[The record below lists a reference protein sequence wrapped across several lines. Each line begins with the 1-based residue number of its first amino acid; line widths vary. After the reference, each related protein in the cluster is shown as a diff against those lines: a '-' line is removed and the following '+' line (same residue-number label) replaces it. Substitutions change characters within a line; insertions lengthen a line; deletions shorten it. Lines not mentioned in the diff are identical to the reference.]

1 MEDRFMAVLEL
12 KDVTFKYQLAK
23 ETILENISL
32 SIEKGEF
39 VALVGRNGVGK
50 TTLCS
55 IMRGLIPTFHTGT
68 MSGQVLLN
76 GVDISE
82 MSIGDLALHIG
93 FVFQNPFVQV
103 SGVKQTVFE
112 EVAYGLENLGVER
125 SEIIRRVDEML
136 IQLNIEHL
144 RSKHPMQLSGGQ
156 SQRVALA
163 SVLVMDPGI
172 LIIDEPT
179 SQLDPQG
186 TEEVFETI
194 RLLKERKKTIVL
206 VEHKVDW
213 VAEYADRVIV
223 INDKHIVKDASAS
236 EVFGDPMLL
245 ETGNNLPQVALLSL
259 RLNESGKTDIENIPT
274 TLDEAYQQLKGRVEH
289 GSD

>member
-1 MEDRFMAVLEL
+1 MLFR
-12 KDVTFKYQLAK
+12 
-23 ETILENISL
+23 S
-32 SIEKGEF
+32 
-39 VALVGRNGVGK
+39 K

-68 MSGQVLLN
+68 MSGKVLLH
-76 GVDISE
+76 GLDINE

-125 SEIIRRVDEML
+125 SEIIRRVEEML
-136 IQLNIEHL
+136 RQLNIEHL

-163 SVLVMDPGI
+163 SVLVMDPEI

-194 RLLKERKKTIVL
+194 RLLKERKKTIIL

-223 INDKHIVKDASAS
+223 INDKHIVKDATAS
-236 EVFGDPMLL
+236 EVFSDPMLL
-245 ETGNNLPQVALLSL
+245 ETGNNLPQVALLAL
-259 RLNESGKTDIENIPT
+259 
-274 TLDEAYQQLKGRVEH
+274 V
-289 GSD
+289 

>member
-194 RLLKERKKTIVL
+194 RLLKKRKKTIIL

-223 INDKHIVKDASAS
+223 INDKHIVKDASAR

>member
-1 MEDRFMAVLEL
+1 MAVLEL
-12 KDVTFKYQLAK
+12 KDVSFKYQLAK
-23 ETILENISL
+23 ETILENISF

-55 IMRGLIPTFHTGT
+55 IIRGLIPTFHTGT

-76 GVDISE
+76 GLDINE
-82 MSIGDLALHIG
+82 MSIGDIALHIG

-125 SEIIRRVDEML
+125 SEIIRRVEEML
-136 IQLNIEHL
+136 IQLNIDHL

-163 SVLVMDPGI
+163 SVLVMDPEI

-194 RLLKERKKTIVL
+194 RLLKERKKTIIL

-213 VAEYADRVIV
+213 VAEYADRILV
-223 INDKHIVKDASAS
+223 INDKHIVKDASAN
-236 EVFGDPMLL
+236 EVFSDPMLL
-245 ETGNNLPQVALLSL
+245 ETGNNLPQVALLALKL
-259 RLNESGKTDIENIPT
+259 RELGKLDFEKIPT
-274 TLDEAYQQLKGRVEH
+274 TLDEAVKQLKGRGE
-289 GSD
+289 

>member
-1 MEDRFMAVLEL
+1 MAVLEL
-12 KDVTFKYQLAK
+12 RNVTFKYQLAK
-23 ETILENISL
+23 ENILEDISF

-39 VALVGRNGVGK
+39 VALVGKNGVGK

-76 GVDISE
+76 GSDISE
-82 MSIGDLALHIG
+82 MSMGDIALHIG

-125 SEIIRRVDEML
+125 SEIIRRVNEML
-136 IQLNIEHL
+136 NQLNIDHL
-144 RSKHPMQLSGGQ
+144 RFKHPMQLSGGQ

-163 SVLVMDPGI
+163 SVLVMDPEI

-194 RLLKERKKTIVL
+194 RLLKDRKKTIIL
-206 VEHKVDW
+206 VEHKIDW
-213 VAEYADRVIV
+213 VAEYADRIIV
-223 INDKHIVKDASAS
+223 IDQKQIVKDAPAQA
-236 EVFGDPMLL
+236 VFSDPMLL
-245 ETGNNLPQVALLSL
+245 STGNNLPQVALLAL
-259 RLNESGKTDIENIPT
+259 KLMKSGKAVFDEIPT
-274 TLDEAYQQLKGRVEH
+274 TLEDAYQQLKGRVR
-289 GSD
+289 

>member
-1 MEDRFMAVLEL
+1 MAVLEL
-12 KDVTFKYQLAK
+12 IDVTFKYQLAK
-23 ETILENISL
+23 ETILENVSL

-68 MSGQVLLN
+68 MSGKVLLN
-76 GVDISE
+76 GLNINE

-112 EVAYGLENLGVER
+112 EVAFGLENLGVER
-125 SEIIRRVDEML
+125 SEIIRRVEEML
-136 IQLNIEHL
+136 HQLNIEHL
-144 RSKHPMQLSGGQ
+144 RFKHPMQLSGGQ

-163 SVLVMDPGI
+163 SVLVMDPEI

-194 RLLKERKKTIVL
+194 RLLKERKKTIIL

-236 EVFGDPMLL
+236 EVFSDPMLL
-245 ETGNNLPQVALLSL
+245 EMGNNLPQVALLAL
-259 RLNESGKTDIENIPT
+259 RLQELKKVSFEKIPT
-274 TLDEAYQQLKGRVEH
+274 TLDEACEQLKGRE
-289 GSD
+289 

>member
-1 MEDRFMAVLEL
+1 MAVLEL

-55 IMRGLIPTFHTGT
+55 IMRGLIPTFHTGS

-76 GVDISE
+76 GIDISD

-112 EVAYGLENLGVER
+112 EIAYGLENLGVER

-144 RSKHPMQLSGGQ
+144 KSKHPMQLSGGQ

-194 RLLKERKKTIVL
+194 RLLKERKKTIIL

-236 EVFGDPMLL
+236 EVFADPMLL
-245 ETGNNLPQVALLSL
+245 ETGNNLPQVALLAL
-259 RLNESGKTDIENIPT
+259 RLKESGKTDIENIPT
-274 TLDEAYQQLKGRVEH
+274 TLDEAYQQLKGRTDH
-289 GSD
+289 GSH

>member
-1 MEDRFMAVLEL
+1 MAVLEL

-112 EVAYGLENLGVER
+112 EIAYGLENLGVER

-144 RSKHPMQLSGGQ
+144 KQQHPMQLSGGQ

-194 RLLKERKKTIVL
+194 RLLKERKKTIIL

-223 INDKHIVKDASAS
+223 INEKHIVKDASAS
-236 EVFGDPMLL
+236 EVFADPMLL
-245 ETGNNLPQVALLSL
+245 ETGNNLPQVALLAL
-259 RLNESGKTDIENIPT
+259 RLNESGKTNIENIPT
-274 TLDEAYQQLKGRVEH
+274 TLDEAHQQLKGGTDH
-289 GSD
+289 GGH

>member
-1 MEDRFMAVLEL
+1 MAVLEL
-12 KDVTFKYQLAK
+12 VDITFKYQLAK
-23 ETILENISL
+23 ENILEHISF

-39 VALVGRNGVGK
+39 VALVGKNGVGK

-76 GVDISE
+76 GEDIAE
-82 MSIGDLALHIG
+82 MSMGDIAMNIG

-112 EVAYGLENLGVER
+112 EIAYGLENLGVER
-125 SEIIRRVDEML
+125 SEIIRRVDDML
-136 IQLNIEHL
+136 QQLNIEHL
-144 RSKHPMQLSGGQ
+144 RFKHPMQLSGGQ

-163 SVLVMDPGI
+163 SVLVMDPEI

-194 RLLKERKKTIVL
+194 RLLKERKKTIIL
-206 VEHKVDW
+206 VEHKIDW
-213 VAEYADRVIV
+213 VAEYADRILVI
-223 INDKHIVKDASAS
+223 DRKQIVKDAPAK
-236 EVFGDPMLL
+236 EVFADPMLL
-245 ETGNNLPQVALLSL
+245 STGNNLPQVVLLALKLI
-259 RLNESGKTDIENIPT
+259 ESGKAMFSEIPT
-274 TLDEAYQQLKGRVEH
+274 TLESAYQQMKGR
-289 GSD
+289 GK

>member
-194 RLLKERKKTIVL
+194 RLLKKRKKTIIL

-259 RLNESGKTDIENIPT
+259 RLNESGKTNIENIPT

-289 GSD
+289 GSH

>member
-1 MEDRFMAVLEL
+1 MEDLLMAVIEL

-23 ETILENISL
+23 ETILENISF

-76 GVDISE
+76 GLDISD
-82 MSIGDLALHIG
+82 MSIGDIALHVG

-125 SEIIRRVDEML
+125 SEIIRRVEEML
-136 IQLNIEHL
+136 IQLNIDHL
-144 RSKHPMQLSGGQ
+144 RFKHPMQLSGGQ
-156 SQRVALA
+156 SQRVALV
-163 SVLVMDPGI
+163 SVLVMDPEI

-194 RLLKERKKTIVL
+194 RLLKERKKTIIL

-223 INDKHIVKDASAS
+223 INDKRIVKDASAK
-236 EVFGDPMLL
+236 EVFSDPMLL
-245 ETGNNLPQVALLSL
+245 KTGNNLPQVALLALKL
-259 RLNESGKTDIENIPT
+259 RELGKTDLRQIPT
-274 TLDEAYQQLKGRVEH
+274 TLDQAIDLLKGR
-289 GSD
+289 DM

>member
-194 RLLKERKKTIVL
+194 RLLKKRKKTIIL

-274 TLDEAYQQLKGRVEH
+274 TLDEAYQQLKGRTDH
-289 GSD
+289 GSH

>member
-1 MEDRFMAVLEL
+1 MDVLEL
-12 KDVTFKYQLAK
+12 IDVTFKYQLAK

-68 MSGQVLLN
+68 MSGKVLLN
-76 GVDISE
+76 GLDINE

-125 SEIIRRVDEML
+125 SEIIRRVEDML
-136 IQLNIEHL
+136 QQLNIEHL

-163 SVLVMDPGI
+163 SVLVMDPEI

-194 RLLKERKKTIVL
+194 RLLKERKKTIIL

-236 EVFGDPMLL
+236 EVFSDPMLL
-245 ETGNNLPQVALLSL
+245 ETGNNLPQVALLALVL
-259 RLNESGKTDIENIPT
+259 RKSGKVDIDMIPT
-274 TLDEAYQQLKGRVEH
+274 TLDEAYLQLKGRKQ
-289 GSD
+289 

>member
-55 IMRGLIPTFHTGT
+55 IIRGLIPTFHTGT
-68 MSGQVLLN
+68 MTGQVLLN

-125 SEIIRRVDEML
+125 SEIIRRVDDML

-194 RLLKERKKTIVL
+194 RLLKERKKTIIL

-259 RLNESGKTDIENIPT
+259 NLNKTGKTNIENIPT

>member
-1 MEDRFMAVLEL
+1 MAVLEL
-12 KDVTFKYQLAK
+12 IDVTFKYQLAK

-68 MSGQVLLN
+68 MSGKVLLH
-76 GVDISE
+76 GLDINE

-125 SEIIRRVDEML
+125 SEIIRRVEDML
-136 IQLNIEHL
+136 HQLRIEHL
-144 RSKHPMQLSGGQ
+144 QSKHPMQLSGGQ

-163 SVLVMDPGI
+163 SVLVMDPEI

-194 RLLKERKKTIVL
+194 RLLKERKKTIIL

-223 INDKHIVKDASAS
+223 INDKHIVKDTAAS
-236 EVFGDPMLL
+236 EVFSDPMLL
-245 ETGNNLPQVALLSL
+245 ETGNNLPQVALLALAL
-259 RLNESGKTDIENIPT
+259 RESGKVDVDMVPT
-274 TLDEAYQQLKGRVEH
+274 TLDEAYSQLKGRKQ
-289 GSD
+289 

>member
-1 MEDRFMAVLEL
+1 MAVLEL
-12 KDVTFKYQLAK
+12 IDVTFKYQLAK
-23 ETILENISL
+23 EIILEHVSL

-68 MSGQVLLN
+68 MSGKVLLN
-76 GVDISE
+76 GLDINE

-112 EVAYGLENLGVER
+112 EVAYGLENLGVKR
-125 SEIIRRVDEML
+125 SEIIRRVEVIL
-136 IQLNIEHL
+136 QQLNIEHL
-144 RSKHPMQLSGGQ
+144 QSKHPMQLSGGQ

-163 SVLVMDPGI
+163 SVLVMDPEI

-194 RLLKERKKTIVL
+194 RLLKERKKTIIL

-213 VAEYADRVIV
+213 LAEYADRVIV
-223 INDKHIVKDASAS
+223 INDKHIVKDATAS
-236 EVFGDPMLL
+236 EVFSDPMLL
-245 ETGNNLPQVALLSL
+245 HMGNNLPQVALLALAL
-259 RLNESGKTDIENIPT
+259 RESGKVDVDMIPT
-274 TLDEAYQQLKGRVEH
+274 TLDEAYVQLKGRKQ
-289 GSD
+289 

>member
-1 MEDRFMAVLEL
+1 MAVLEL

-76 GVDISE
+76 GIDISD

-112 EVAYGLENLGVER
+112 EIAYGLENLGVER

-136 IQLNIEHL
+136 VQLNIGHL
-144 RSKHPMQLSGGQ
+144 KLKHPMQLSGGQ

-194 RLLKERKKTIVL
+194 RLLKERKKTIIL

-236 EVFGDPMLL
+236 EVFSDLMLL
-245 ETGNNLPQVALLSL
+245 ETGNNLPQVALLVL
-259 RLNESGKTDIENIPT
+259 RLKGSGKTDIENIPT
-274 TLDEAYQQLKGRVEH
+274 TLDEAYQQLKGRIDH
-289 GSD
+289 GSH

>member
-1 MEDRFMAVLEL
+1 MAVLEL

-23 ETILENISL
+23 ETILENISF

-55 IMRGLIPTFHTGT
+55 IIRGLIPTFHTGT

-76 GVDISE
+76 GLDINE
-82 MSIGDLALHIG
+82 MSIGDIALHIG

-125 SEIIRRVDEML
+125 SEIIRRVEEML
-136 IQLNIEHL
+136 IQLNIDHL

-163 SVLVMDPGI
+163 SVLVMDPEI

-194 RLLKERKKTIVL
+194 RLLKERKKTIIL

-213 VAEYADRVIV
+213 VAEYADRILV
-223 INDKHIVKDASAS
+223 INDKHIVKDASAN
-236 EVFGDPMLL
+236 EVFSDPMLL
-245 ETGNNLPQVALLSL
+245 ETGNNLPQVALLALKL
-259 RLNESGKTDIENIPT
+259 RELGKLDFEKIPT
-274 TLDEAYQQLKGRVEH
+274 TLDEAVKQLKGRGE
-289 GSD
+289 

>member
-194 RLLKERKKTIVL
+194 RLLKERKKTIIL

-223 INDKHIVKDASAS
+223 INDKHIVKDASAR
-236 EVFGDPMLL
+236 EVFGEPMLL

-259 RLNESGKTDIENIPT
+259 RLNESGKTNIENIPT

-289 GSD
+289 GSH

>member
-1 MEDRFMAVLEL
+1 MEDLLMAVIEL

-23 ETILENISL
+23 ETILENISF

-76 GVDISE
+76 GLDISD
-82 MSIGDLALHIG
+82 MSIGDIALHVG

-125 SEIIRRVDEML
+125 SEIIRRVEEML
-136 IQLNIEHL
+136 IQLNIDHL
-144 RSKHPMQLSGGQ
+144 RFKHPMQLSGGQ

-163 SVLVMDPGI
+163 SVLVMDPEI

-194 RLLKERKKTIVL
+194 RLLKERKKTIIL

-223 INDKHIVKDASAS
+223 INDKRIVKDASAK
-236 EVFGDPMLL
+236 EVFSDPMLL
-245 ETGNNLPQVALLSL
+245 ETGNNLPQVALLALKL
-259 RLNESGKTDIENIPT
+259 RELGKTDLRQIPT
-274 TLDEAYQQLKGRVEH
+274 TLDQAIDLLKGR
-289 GSD
+289 DM

>member
-1 MEDRFMAVLEL
+1 MAVLEL
-12 KDVTFKYQLAK
+12 VDITFKYQLAK
-23 ETILENISL
+23 ENILEHISF

-39 VALVGRNGVGK
+39 VALVGKNGVGK

-76 GVDISE
+76 GEDIAE
-82 MSIGDLALHIG
+82 MSMGDIAMNIG

-112 EVAYGLENLGVER
+112 EIAYGLENLGVER
-125 SEIIRRVDEML
+125 SEIIRRVDDML
-136 IQLNIEHL
+136 QQLNIDHL
-144 RSKHPMQLSGGQ
+144 RFKHPMQLSGGQ

-163 SVLVMDPGI
+163 SVLVMDPEI

-194 RLLKERKKTIVL
+194 RLLKERKKTIIL
-206 VEHKVDW
+206 VEHKIDW
-213 VAEYADRVIV
+213 VAEYADRILVI
-223 INDKHIVKDASAS
+223 DRKQIVKDAPAKA
-236 EVFGDPMLL
+236 VFADPMLL
-245 ETGNNLPQVALLSL
+245 STGNNLPQVALLTL
-259 RLNESGKTDIENIPT
+259 KLIESGKAMFSEIPT
-274 TLDEAYQQLKGRVEH
+274 TLESAYQQMKGR
-289 GSD
+289 GK

>member
-1 MEDRFMAVLEL
+1 MAVLEL
-12 KDVTFKYQLAK
+12 VDITFKYQLAK
-23 ETILENISL
+23 ENILEHISF

-39 VALVGRNGVGK
+39 VALVGKNGVGK

-76 GVDISE
+76 GEDIAE
-82 MSIGDLALHIG
+82 MSMGDIAMNIG

-112 EVAYGLENLGVER
+112 EIAYGLENLGFER
-125 SEIIRRVDEML
+125 SEIIRRVDDML
-136 IQLNIEHL
+136 QQLNIDHL
-144 RSKHPMQLSGGQ
+144 RFKHPMQLSGGQ

-163 SVLVMDPGI
+163 SVLVMDPEI

-194 RLLKERKKTIVL
+194 RLLKERKKTIIL
-206 VEHKVDW
+206 VEHKIDW
-213 VAEYADRVIV
+213 VAEYADRILVI
-223 INDKHIVKDASAS
+223 DRKQIVKDAPAKA
-236 EVFGDPMLL
+236 VFADPMLL
-245 ETGNNLPQVALLSL
+245 STGNNLPQVALLAL
-259 RLNESGKTDIENIPT
+259 KLIESGKAMFSEIPT
-274 TLDEAYQQLKGRVEH
+274 TLESAYQQMKGR
-289 GSD
+289 GK

>member
-194 RLLKERKKTIVL
+194 RLLKKRKKTIIL

-223 INDKHIVKDASAS
+223 INDKHIVKDASAR

-259 RLNESGKTDIENIPT
+259 RLNESGKTNIENIPT

-289 GSD
+289 GSH

>member
-1 MEDRFMAVLEL
+1 MAVLEL

-76 GVDISE
+76 GIDISD

-112 EVAYGLENLGVER
+112 EIAYGLENLGVER

-136 IQLNIEHL
+136 VQLNIGHL
-144 RSKHPMQLSGGQ
+144 KSKHPMQLSGGQ

-194 RLLKERKKTIVL
+194 RLLKERKKTIIL

-223 INDKHIVKDASAS
+223 INDKHIVKDASVS
-236 EVFGDPMLL
+236 EVFSDPMLL
-245 ETGNNLPQVALLSL
+245 ETGNNLPQVALLAL
-259 RLNESGKTDIENIPT
+259 RLKESGKTDIENIPT
-274 TLDEAYQQLKGRVEH
+274 TLDEAYQQLKGRIDH
-289 GSD
+289 GSH

>member
-1 MEDRFMAVLEL
+1 MAVLEL

-23 ETILENISL
+23 ETILENISF

-76 GVDISE
+76 GLDISE
-82 MSIGDLALHIG
+82 MSIGDIALHVG

-125 SEIIRRVDEML
+125 SEIIRRVEEML
-136 IQLNIEHL
+136 VQLNIDHL
-144 RSKHPMQLSGGQ
+144 RFKHPMQLSGGQ

-163 SVLVMDPGI
+163 SVLVMDPEI

-194 RLLKERKKTIVL
+194 RLLKERKKTIIL

-223 INDKHIVKDASAS
+223 INDKRIVKDASAK
-236 EVFGDPMLL
+236 EVFSDPMLL
-245 ETGNNLPQVALLSL
+245 KTGNNLPQVALLALKL
-259 RLNESGKTDIENIPT
+259 RELGKIDFEKIPT
-274 TLDEAYQQLKGRVEH
+274 TLDEAVKQLKGR
-289 GSD
+289 DM

>member
-1 MEDRFMAVLEL
+1 MAVLEL
-12 KDVTFKYQLAK
+12 RNVTFKYQLAK
-23 ETILENISL
+23 ENILEDISF

-39 VALVGRNGVGK
+39 VALVGKNGVGK

-76 GVDISE
+76 GSDISE
-82 MSIGDLALHIG
+82 MSMGDIALHIG

-112 EVAYGLENLGVER
+112 EIAYGLENLGVER

-136 IQLNIEHL
+136 NQLNINHL
-144 RSKHPMQLSGGQ
+144 RFKHPMQLSGGQ

-163 SVLVMDPGI
+163 SVLVMDPEI

-194 RLLKERKKTIVL
+194 RLLKDRKKTIIL
-206 VEHKVDW
+206 VEHKIDW
-213 VAEYADRVIV
+213 VAEYADRIIV
-223 INDKHIVKDASAS
+223 IDQKQIVKDAPAQA
-236 EVFGDPMLL
+236 VFSDPMLL
-245 ETGNNLPQVALLSL
+245 STGNNLPQVALLAL
-259 RLNESGKTDIENIPT
+259 KLMKSGKAVFDEIPT
-274 TLDEAYQQLKGRVEH
+274 TLEDAYQQLKGRVR
-289 GSD
+289 

>member
-112 EVAYGLENLGVER
+112 EIAYGLENLGVER

-194 RLLKERKKTIVL
+194 RLLKERKKTIIL

-259 RLNESGKTDIENIPT
+259 RLNESGKTNIENIPT

-289 GSD
+289 GSH

>member
-1 MEDRFMAVLEL
+1 MAVLEL
-12 KDVTFKYQLAK
+12 VDITFKYQLAK
-23 ETILENISL
+23 ENILEHISF

-39 VALVGRNGVGK
+39 VALVGKNGVGK

-76 GVDISE
+76 GEDIAE
-82 MSIGDLALHIG
+82 MSMGDIALNIG

-112 EVAYGLENLGVER
+112 EIAYGLENLGVER
-125 SEIIRRVDEML
+125 SEIIRRVDDML
-136 IQLNIEHL
+136 QQLNIDHL
-144 RSKHPMQLSGGQ
+144 RFKHPMQLSGGQ

-163 SVLVMDPGI
+163 SVLVMDPEI

-194 RLLKERKKTIVL
+194 RLLKERKKTIIL
-206 VEHKVDW
+206 VEHKIDW
-213 VAEYADRVIV
+213 VAEYADRILVI
-223 INDKHIVKDASAS
+223 DRKQIVKDAPAKA
-236 EVFGDPMLL
+236 VFADPMLL
-245 ETGNNLPQVALLSL
+245 STGNNLPQVALLAL
-259 RLNESGKTDIENIPT
+259 KLIESGKAMFSEIPT
-274 TLDEAYQQLKGRVEH
+274 TLESAYQQMKGR
-289 GSD
+289 GK

>member
-1 MEDRFMAVLEL
+1 MAVLEL
-12 KDVTFKYQLAK
+12 KDVTFKYQLAQD
-23 ETILENISL
+23 TILENISL
-32 SIEKGEF
+32 TIEKGEF
-39 VALVGRNGVGK
+39 VALVGHNGVGK

-112 EVAYGLENLGVER
+112 EIAYGLENLGVER

-144 RSKHPMQLSGGQ
+144 KYKHPMQLSGGQ

-194 RLLKERKKTIVL
+194 RLLKERKKTIIL

-223 INDKHIVKDASAS
+223 INDKHIVKDASAH
-236 EVFGDPMLL
+236 EVFADPLLL

-259 RLNESGKTDIENIPT
+259 RLNKSGKTDIENIPT
-274 TLDEAYQQLKGRVEH
+274 TLEEAYLQLKGGVNH
-289 GSD
+289 GSH

>member
-1 MEDRFMAVLEL
+1 MEDLSMAVLEL
-12 KDVTFKYQLAK
+12 LDVTFKYQLAK

-68 MSGQVLLN
+68 MSGKVLLH
-76 GVDISE
+76 GLDINE

-125 SEIIRRVDEML
+125 SEIIRRVEEML
-136 IQLNIEHL
+136 HQLNIEHL

-163 SVLVMDPGI
+163 SVLVMDPEI

-194 RLLKERKKTIVL
+194 RLLKERKKTIIL

-236 EVFGDPMLL
+236 EVFSDPMLL
-245 ETGNNLPQVALLSL
+245 HTGNNLPQVALLALKL
-259 RLNESGKTDIENIPT
+259 RESKKFDLDRIPT
-274 TLDEAYQQLKGRVEH
+274 TLDEAYDQLKGREQ
-289 GSD
+289 

>member
-1 MEDRFMAVLEL
+1 MEDLLMAVIEL

-23 ETILENISL
+23 ETILENISF

-68 MSGQVLLN
+68 MSGKVLLN
-76 GVDISE
+76 GLDISD
-82 MSIGDLALHIG
+82 MSIGDIALHVG

-125 SEIIRRVDEML
+125 SEIIRRVEEML
-136 IQLNIEHL
+136 VQLNIDHL
-144 RSKHPMQLSGGQ
+144 RFKHPMQLSGGQ

-163 SVLVMDPGI
+163 SVLVMDPEI

-194 RLLKERKKTIVL
+194 RLLKERKKTIIL

-223 INDKHIVKDASAS
+223 INDKHIVKDASAK
-236 EVFGDPMLL
+236 EVFSDPMLL
-245 ETGNNLPQVALLSL
+245 ETGNNLPQVALLALKL
-259 RLNESGKTDIENIPT
+259 RELGKAHFELIPT
-274 TLDEAYQQLKGRVEH
+274 TLDEAIEQLKGR
-289 GSD
+289 DM

>member
-1 MEDRFMAVLEL
+1 MAVLEL

-76 GVDISE
+76 GIDISD

-112 EVAYGLENLGVER
+112 EIAYGLENLGVER

-136 IQLNIEHL
+136 VQLNIGHL
-144 RSKHPMQLSGGQ
+144 KSKHPMQLSGGQ

-194 RLLKERKKTIVL
+194 RLLKERKKTIIL

-236 EVFGDPMLL
+236 EVFSDPMLL
-245 ETGNNLPQVALLSL
+245 ETGNNLPQVALLAL
-259 RLNESGKTDIENIPT
+259 RLKERGKTDIENIPT
-274 TLDEAYQQLKGRVEH
+274 TLDEAYQQLKGRIDH
-289 GSD
+289 GSH

>member
-1 MEDRFMAVLEL
+1 MAVLEL
-12 KDVTFKYQLAK
+12 KDVTFKYQLAN

-76 GVDISE
+76 GIDISD

-112 EVAYGLENLGVER
+112 EIAYGLENLGVER

-144 RSKHPMQLSGGQ
+144 KSKHPMQLSGGQ

-194 RLLKERKKTIVL
+194 RLLKERKKTIIL

-236 EVFGDPMLL
+236 EVFADPMLL
-245 ETGNNLPQVALLSL
+245 ETGNNLPQVALLAL
-259 RLNESGKTDIENIPT
+259 RLKESGKTDIENIPT
-274 TLDEAYQQLKGRVEH
+274 TLDEAYQQLKGRTDY
-289 GSD
+289 GSH

>member
-1 MEDRFMAVLEL
+1 MAVIEL

-23 ETILENISL
+23 ETILENISF

-76 GVDISE
+76 GLDISD
-82 MSIGDLALHIG
+82 MSIGDIALHVG

-125 SEIIRRVDEML
+125 SEIIRRVEEML
-136 IQLNIEHL
+136 IQLNIDHL
-144 RSKHPMQLSGGQ
+144 RFKHPMQLSGGQ

-163 SVLVMDPGI
+163 SVLVMDPEI

-194 RLLKERKKTIVL
+194 RLLKERKKTIIL

-223 INDKHIVKDASAS
+223 INDKRIVKDASAK
-236 EVFGDPMLL
+236 EVFSDPMLL
-245 ETGNNLPQVALLSL
+245 ETGNNLPQVALLALKL
-259 RLNESGKTDIENIPT
+259 RELGKTDLRQIPT
-274 TLDEAYQQLKGRVEH
+274 TLDQAIDLLKGR
-289 GSD
+289 DM

>member
-1 MEDRFMAVLEL
+1 MAVLEL
-12 KDVTFKYQLAK
+12 KDVTFKYQLAN

-76 GVDISE
+76 GIDISD

-112 EVAYGLENLGVER
+112 EIAYGLENLGVER

-144 RSKHPMQLSGGQ
+144 KSKHPMQLSGGQ

-194 RLLKERKKTIVL
+194 RLLKERKKTIIL

-236 EVFGDPMLL
+236 EVFADPMLL
-245 ETGNNLPQVALLSL
+245 ETGNNLPQVALLAL
-259 RLNESGKTDIENIPT
+259 RLKESGKTDIENIPT
-274 TLDEAYQQLKGRVEH
+274 TLDEAYQQLKGRTDH
-289 GSD
+289 GSY

>member
-1 MEDRFMAVLEL
+1 MAVLEL
-12 KDVTFKYQLAK
+12 IDVTFKYQLAK

-68 MSGQVLLN
+68 MSGKVLLN
-76 GVDISE
+76 GLNINE

-112 EVAYGLENLGVER
+112 EVAFGLENLGVER
-125 SEIIRRVDEML
+125 SEIIRRVEEML
-136 IQLNIEHL
+136 HQLNIEHL
-144 RSKHPMQLSGGQ
+144 RFKHPMQLSGGQ

-163 SVLVMDPGI
+163 SVLVMDPEI

-194 RLLKERKKTIVL
+194 RLLKERKKTIIL

-236 EVFGDPMLL
+236 EVFSDPMLL
-245 ETGNNLPQVALLSL
+245 EMGNNLPQVALLAL
-259 RLNESGKTDIENIPT
+259 RLQELKKVSFEKIPT
-274 TLDEAYQQLKGRVEH
+274 TLDEACEQLKGRE
-289 GSD
+289 

>member
-1 MEDRFMAVLEL
+1 MAVLEL

-23 ETILENISL
+23 ETILENISF

-76 GVDISE
+76 GLDIGE

-112 EVAYGLENLGVER
+112 EVAYGLENLGVKR
-125 SEIIRRVDEML
+125 SEIIRRVEEML
-136 IQLNIEHL
+136 HQLNIEHL

-163 SVLVMDPGI
+163 SVLVMDPEI

-194 RLLKERKKTIVL
+194 RLLKERKKTIIL

-223 INDKHIVKDASAS
+223 IDDKHIVKDASAS
-236 EVFGDPMLL
+236 EVFSDPMIL
-245 ETGNNLPQVALLSL
+245 ETGNNLPQVALLAL
-259 RLNESGKTDIENIPT
+259 RLLELGKVDFNKIPT
-274 TLDEAYQQLKGRVEH
+274 TLDEAVEQLKGRADN
-289 GSD
+289 GGN

>member
-1 MEDRFMAVLEL
+1 MEDFFMAVLEL
-12 KDVTFKYQLAK
+12 IDVTFKYQLAK
-23 ETILENISL
+23 ETILENISF

-68 MSGQVLLN
+68 MSGKVLLN
-76 GVDISE
+76 GLDISE

-103 SGVKQTVFE
+103 SGVKETVFE

-125 SEIIRRVDEML
+125 SEIIRRVEEML
-136 IQLNIEHL
+136 HQLNIEHL

-163 SVLVMDPGI
+163 SVLVMDPEI

-194 RLLKERKKTIVL
+194 RLLKERKKTIIL

-223 INDKHIVKDASAS
+223 IDDKHIVKDASAS
-236 EVFGDPMLL
+236 EVFSDPMLL
-245 ETGNNLPQVALLSL
+245 KTGNNLPQVALLVL
-259 RLNESGKTDIENIPT
+259 RLQELGKVNFDKIPT
-274 TLDEAYQQLKGRVEH
+274 TLDAAFEQLKG
-289 GSD
+289 GADNGGN

>member
-112 EVAYGLENLGVER
+112 EVAYGLENLGIER

-194 RLLKERKKTIVL
+194 RLLKKRKKTIIL

-259 RLNESGKTDIENIPT
+259 RLNESGKTNIENIPT

-289 GSD
+289 GSH

>member
-1 MEDRFMAVLEL
+1 MAVLEL

-76 GVDISE
+76 EIDISD

-112 EVAYGLENLGVER
+112 EIAYGLENLGVER

-136 IQLNIEHL
+136 VQLNIGHL
-144 RSKHPMQLSGGQ
+144 KSKHPMQLSGGQ

-194 RLLKERKKTIVL
+194 RLLKERKKTIIL

-236 EVFGDPMLL
+236 EVFSDPMLL
-245 ETGNNLPQVALLSL
+245 ETGNNLPQVALLAL
-259 RLNESGKTDIENIPT
+259 RLKESGKTDIENIPT
-274 TLDEAYQQLKGRVEH
+274 TLDEAYQQLKGRIDH
-289 GSD
+289 GSH